1 MAKRLFI
8 FLVLGIL
15 ILIADLT
22 FNEESDNKITI
33 FESEINS
40 LIGTWVNQVGRDPT
54 LQEVD
59 GIIKQLLDEEI
70 LYREAIKLGL
80 DKNDI
85 IIKRRLAQKIGFLR
99 QEADSSLPSEE
110 EVSDFYNKNI
120 DKYFVGK
127 RITFSHIYFSSNEN
141 DKTLADEA
149 LTLIR
154 SGSSESDFGEPFL
167 LGKNF
172 SSKTITEIERSFG
185 LRFSKDIQSITPKVW
200 SGPLISEYGSHLIF
214 VNSISNSFTPALE
227 EIKNIIINDLILE
240 NQNNSVKEY
249 LKELRNK
256 YQIEILADL
265 NEISD

>member
-1 MAKRLFI
+1 MKQKLFI
-8 FLVLGIL
+8 FLLLGIL
-15 ILIADLT
+15 ILTADLI
-22 FNEESDNKITI
+22 FNDENENKITI

-40 LIGTWVNQVGRDPT
+40 LIGTWVSQVGREPT
-54 LQEVD
+54 VQEVD

-99 QEADSSLPSEE
+99 QEADSALPSEQ

-127 RITFSHIYFSSNEN
+127 RITFSHVYFSSSETN
-141 DKTLADEA
+141 DVRAAEA
-149 LTLIR
+149 LNLIQK
-154 SGSSESDFGEPFL
+154 GSPETDFGEPFL

-172 SSKTITEIERSFG
+172 SSKTITEVERSFG
-185 LRFSKDIQSITPKVW
+185 KGFAVEIQNLTLKEW
-200 SGPLISEYGSHLIF
+200 SGPLISEYGSHLVFI
-214 VNSISNSFTPALE
+214 NSITDSFTPTLDD
-227 EIKNIIINDLILE
+227 IKNVVINDVILE
-240 NQNNSVKEY
+240 KQNNSVKEY

-265 NEISD
+265 NEVSG

>member
-1 MAKRLFI
+1 MKQRLFI

-15 ILIADLT
+15 ILIADLI
-22 FNEESDNKITI
+22 FNDENDNKITI

-40 LIGTWVNQVGRDPT
+40 LIGTWVNQVGREPT

-110 EVSDFYNKNI
+110 QVSDFYNQNI

-127 RITFSHIYFSSNEN
+127 RITFSHIYFSAKQT
-141 DKTLADEA
+141 DKVEA
-149 LTLIR
+149 EKALNLIR
-154 SGSSESDFGEPFL
+154 SGSSETEFGEPFL

-172 SSKTITEIERSFG
+172 SSKSISEIERSFG
-185 LRFSKDIQSITPKVW
+185 KQFSEDIQNIIPKEW
-200 SGPLISEYGSHLIF
+200 SGPINSEYGSHLIF
-214 VNSISNSFTPALE
+214 VNSISDSFTPTLK
-227 EIKNIIINDLILE
+227 EINNIVINDVILE
-240 NQNNSVKEY
+240 KQNNSVKEY
-249 LKELRNK
+249 IKELRNK

>member
-8 FLVLGIL
+8 FLLLGIL

-40 LIGTWVNQVGRDPT
+40 LIGTWVNQVGREPT

-110 EVSDFYNKNI
+110 EVSNFYNKNI

-141 DKTLADEA
+141 D
-149 LTLIR
+149 R
-154 SGSSESDFGEPFL
+154 NFG
-167 LGKNF
+167 
-172 SSKTITEIERSFG
+172 R
-185 LRFSKDIQSITPKVW
+185 
-200 SGPLISEYGSHLIF
+200 
-214 VNSISNSFTPALE
+214 
-227 EIKNIIINDLILE
+227 
-240 NQNNSVKEY
+240 
-249 LKELRNK
+249 
-256 YQIEILADL
+256 
-265 NEISD
+265 